1 MSAPQT
7 MVERAERCLL
17 RLRQARAE
25 QQDEALRNAV
35 RTVSQRASDAR
46 QRLEAMA
53 AILPDLRA
61 VSMPPP
67 TPPAT
72 LLLDSRKA
80 KTDLRTAATAVLR
93 DQGPR
98 AAERLT
104 TPTVH
109 QALSTAERLST
120 QLVDDA
126 NRAIDR
132 WRTANLPAGVGREVV
147 AFPGVSDL
155 LVVKL
160 KRVRDRLLAKVS
172 GVPAADLPRRLD
184 DLRCWMTEWETLTAE
199 YEATRE
205 REDPEIKEF
214 LDRAASP
221 EGVPWLS
228 LTPAVRRWLDDA
240 DNADMVRIVL
250 RS

>member
-17 RLRQARAE
+17 HLRQARAE
-25 QQDEALRNAV
+25 QQDEALRSAL
-35 RTVSQRASDAR
+35 RTVSQRAGDAR
-46 QRLEAMA
+46 QRLESVLAV
-53 AILPDLRA
+53 LPDIRA
-61 VSMPPP
+61 ASMPPSAP
-67 TPPAT
+67 SAT
-72 LLLDSRKA
+72 LLLESRKA

-93 DQGPR
+93 DEGPR
-98 AAERLT
+98 GAERLT

-109 QALSTAERLST
+109 EALRTAERLST
-120 QLVDDA
+120 QLLDDA
-126 NRAIDR
+126 NRAVDR
-132 WRTANLPAGVGREVV
+132 WRTDNLPAGVEREVV

-172 GVPAADLPRRLD
+172 GVPAANLPGRLD
-184 DLRCWMTEWETLTAE
+184 DLRRWMAEWESLTAE

-205 REDPEIKEF
+205 REDPEIKDF

-221 EGVPWLS
+221 EGAPWAS
-228 LTPAVRRWLDDA
+228 LTLVVRRWLDDA